1 MSNCYSVISLFSL
14 LALTEKILK
23 CDAKNDIVFKPIL
36 ITVFGICYLLE
47 CLKLQV
53 FVRVWKVLSIEGGH
67 GLFSILSISF
77 IRMMML

>member
-23 CDAKNDIVFKPIL
+23 CDAKNDTVFTPIL

-67 GLFSILSISF
+67 GLLSILSISF